1 MLSLS
6 AMARTIQSVKGM
18 NDLLPP
24 DSAKTHAFER
34 ACRELFELYGY
45 REIRTPVLEPTE
57 LFLRGVGDTTDIVE
71 KQMYTFPDLKG
82 RSMTMRPEMT
92 ASCVRAYVQHAV
104 GRREPVTRWYYAGPM
119 FRYEKVQTGR
129 YRQFWQIGVEAF
141 GAPEPS
147 VDAEQIAMLVQLYDR
162 IGIGGIEVQINSV
175 GGPEDRP
182 RFREALLAHLRPAAA
197 SLCDD
202 CQRRL
207 EVNPLRVLDC
217 KIDGASDVV
226 KTAPSIL
233 DHLSDDSRAHFEAA
247 QARLADAGVEFAV
260 NPRLVRGLDY
270 YTATVFEIISRSDNL
285 GAQATLVA
293 GGRYDGL
300 VETLGGAAT
309 PAVGFAIGVERNVL
323 CMPGEP
329 ADHDRRP
336 DLFIAALGDP
346 ARARATALAY
356 QLRGAGFYVELEH
369 RDVGLKAQLK
379 RANKI
384 DARFVA
390 VIGDTELAAGVVNL
404 KDMAAHSEEPV
415 AFDAIAAA
423 ITRPD

>member
-1 MLSLS
+1 
-6 AMARTIQSVKGM
+6 MARTIQSVKGM

-24 DSAKTHAFER
+24 DSAKTRAFER

-45 REIRTPVLEPTE
+45 REIRTPILEPTE
-57 LFLRGVGDTTDIVE
+57 LFKRGVGDSTDIVE

-119 FRYEKVQTGR
+119 YRYEKVQAGR
-129 YRQFWQIGVEAF
+129 YREFRQVGVEAF

-147 VDAEQIAMLVQLYDR
+147 VDAEQIAMLVQLYQR
-162 IGIGGIEVQINSV
+162 LEIGGLEVQINSV
-175 GGPEDRP
+175 GGPGDRP
-182 RFREALLAHLRPAAA
+182 RFREALLAHLRPAAS

-217 KIDGASDVV
+217 KIDGDSDIVRS
-226 KTAPSIL
+226 APSIL
-233 DHLSDDSRAHFEAA
+233 DHLSDDSRAHFEAVRA
-247 QARLADAGVEFAV
+247 HLAAAGVDAVV
-260 NPRLVRGLDY
+260 NPQLVRGLDY
-270 YTATVFEIISRSDNL
+270 YTATVFEIVSHSNNL
-285 GAQATLVA
+285 GSQATVVA
-293 GGRYDGL
+293 GGRYDSL

-309 PAVGFAIGVERNVL
+309 PAVGFAIGVERNVM

-329 ADHDRRP
+329 ADFDRVP

-346 ARARATALAY
+346 ARARGTALAY
-356 QLRGAGFYVELEH
+356 ELRGGGFYVELEH
-369 RDVGLKAQLK
+369 RAVGLKAQLK

-384 DARFVA
+384 GARFVA
-390 VIGDTELAAGVVNL
+390 VIGDAELEAGVVNL
-404 KDMAAHSEEPV
+404 KDMARHSETRI
-415 AFDAIAAA
+415 AIGDVAAA
-423 ITRPD
+423 IARPD